1 MTEKASFDDV
11 SNDFLLPKIE
21 ENIIDYWNNNDIFAK
36 TLIDRKESEIFTFY
50 EGPPTAN
57 GTPGIHHVLAR
68 VIKDLIL
75 RYKTMQGFKVERK
88 GGWDTHG
95 LPVELEVEKKLGLT
109 NKNDIEKYGIE
120 EFNKQ
125 CKESVFNYVQDWE
138 KLTNRIGYWIDMDN
152 PYITYENNYIESGW
166 WIFQQLWENKLIFRD
181 FRVTPQCGRCETSL
195 SSHEIALGY
204 KEDTIDPS
212 VYVKFNINLKQNHKL
227 IKKITPIS
235 NKVSIMAWT
244 TTPWTL
250 PGNTALAIDS
260 NANYI
265 VAAIEG
271 NKSSECIII
280 AENLLEKIVSI
291 TKIDLEKKL
300 LIKGSELI
308 DLTYEHF
315 FDVEKWEENT
325 IFQINENSKNT
336 NNKSSLP
343 KIIRKIV
350 AAEFVG
356 TDEGTGIV
364 HIAPAFGDDDYK
376 LGQDKKLFFVQH
388 INSKGRFYGGQYK
401 NMFIKDADKEIIKDL
416 KNKNVLH
423 FDNTIKHTYPFCWR
437 CDDPIIYYAKPS
449 WYIKTTEIKDILIQG
464 NQEKINWVPEHI
476 KSGRFGEW
484 LEGNIDWAFSRERY
498 WGTPLPFWE
507 CDSCSDIICIG
518 SFQEL
523 KKLANM
529 KKEIEDPHRPY
540 IDEIYITCKNCG
552 SNMKRVSEV
561 ADAWF
566 DSGAMP
572 YAQWH
577 YPFENKEVFE
587 KNFPADFITEGM
599 DQTRGWFYTLHA
611 LATLLFSI
619 KAVPEQIAFKNCIS
633 HGIILDGNGQKMSK
647 SKGNVVEP
655 FEVIDKHGADAI
667 RWYMLTSSPPGNT
680 RRFSS
685 TLVEESSRKT
695 FTTLWNVY
703 SFFVTYA
710 NLSNFSIQEKLLA
723 SDQRTELD
731 IWIQSELN
739 ETIKKVTEGLEKYE
753 PSEAARPINQFIEQ
767 LSNWYVRR
775 SRRRFWKTDNS
786 TDSLIALNI
795 LYHCLIKIT
804 QISAPFIPFLSEE
817 IYRNLIQISNK
828 NSYESIHLSEW
839 PQYNE
844 KEIDANLSEKI
855 KLIQKMISM
864 GRRTR
869 QQSSIKIRQPL
880 EEITFIP
887 KNNKEKKFLIEANK
901 EIKEEL
907 NVKNVEFNE
916 FDSELIQ
923 YTIKIN
929 KATMGPKIG
938 KEVNKLENAIANEN
952 VIEILKTLNKGE
964 VYKLLG
970 YDLEF
975 KDLNIKVK
983 GVSGYAAAE
992 ESGYIAILKTAIT
1005 KELALEG
1012 AAREIIRH
1020 IQDRRQKM
1028 NFDVSDRI
1036 SIQFMKNQL
1045 MEDVLEKYSKFIA
1058 NETLAISISEE
1069 DGKNNLEK
1077 FNFQV
1082 DNIDIELSIEKQSV
1096 D

>member
-1 MTEKASFDDV
+1 MTEKASFDNV

-21 ENIIDYWNNNDIFAK
+21 EEIIDYWDKNNIFTK
-36 TLIDRKESEIFTFY
+36 TLLGRKESQIFTFY

-75 RYKTMQGFKVERK
+75 RYKTMQGYRVERK

-125 CKESVFNYVQDWE
+125 CKDSVFNYVQDWE
-138 KLTNRIGYWIDMDN
+138 KLTKRIGYWIDMEN
-152 PYITYENNYIESGW
+152 PYITYENDYIESGW

-204 KEDTIDPS
+204 KENTIDPS
-212 VYVKFNINLKQNHKL
+212 VYVKFNIDMKQNHEL
-227 IKKITPIS
+227 IKKITQFS
-235 NKVSIMAWT
+235 KKASIMAWT

-250 PGNTALAIDS
+250 PGNTALAIDK
-260 NANYI
+260 NANYVI
-265 VAAIEG
+265 ASIEESQ
-271 NKSSECIII
+271 SSECIII
-280 AENLLEKIVSI
+280 AENLLEKIVST
-291 TKIDLEKKL
+291 TKINLHAKL
-300 LIKGSELI
+300 SIKGTELI
-308 DLTYEHF
+308 DLQYDHF
-315 FDVEKWEENT
+315 FDVENWEDNT
-325 IFQINENSKNT
+325 IFQINENSKDE
-336 NNKSSLP
+336 NKKDTP
-343 KIIRKIV
+343 YKIARGIV
-350 AAEFVG
+350 AADFVG

-388 INSKGRFYGGQYK
+388 INSKGRFYGGQFK
-401 NMFIKDADKEIIKDL
+401 GMFIKDADKEIIKFL
-416 KNKNVLH
+416 RNENVLH

-449 WYIKTTEIKDILIQG
+449 WYIKTTAIKDILIQG
-464 NQEKINWVPEHI
+464 NQDKINWVPEHI

-507 CDSCSDIICIG
+507 CNNCSNIICIG
-518 SFQEL
+518 SFEEL
-523 KKLANM
+523 KKLAGM
-529 KKEIEDPHRPY
+529 EKEVEDPHRPF
-540 IDEIYITCKNCG
+540 IDSIHIPCKDCD
-552 SNMKRVSEV
+552 SDMKRVVEV

-577 YPFENKEVFE
+577 YPFENKEIFE

-619 KAVPEQIAFKNCIS
+619 KAVPNQIAFKNCIS

-667 RWYMLTSSPPGNT
+667 RWYMFTASPPGNT

-685 TLVEESSRKT
+685 ELVEESSRKT

-710 NLSNFSIQEKLLA
+710 NLSNFSIKDNLLKSEK
-723 SDQRTELD
+723 RTELD

-775 SRRRFWKTDNS
+775 NRRRFWKTDNS

-795 LYHCLIKIT
+795 LYDCLVKVA

-817 IYRNLIQISNK
+817 IYRNLIQISKKDN
-828 NSYESIHLSEW
+828 YESIHLSQW
-839 PQYNE
+839 PEYNQ
-844 KEIDANLSEKI
+844 KEINEDLSEKI
-855 KLIQKMISM
+855 KLVQKMISM

-880 EEITFIP
+880 GEITFIT
-887 KNNKEKKFLIEANK
+887 KNKKEKDFLTEASN

-907 NVKNVEFNE
+907 NVKQVSFHEFN
-916 FDSELIQ
+916 SELIQ

-938 KEVNKLENAIANEN
+938 KAVNKLEEAIVKED
-952 VIEILKTLNKGE
+952 VLEILNTLNKGE
-964 VYKLLG
+964 PYNLLEHK
-970 YDLEF
+970 LEF
-975 KDLNIKVK
+975 KDLNIKVDAID
-983 GVSGYAAAE
+983 GYAAAE
-992 ESGYIAILKTAIT
+992 ESGYIAILNTEIT
-1005 KELALEG
+1005 EELALEG

-1028 NFDVSDRI
+1028 NFEVSDRI
-1036 SIQFMKNQL
+1036 AIQFNKNKL
-1045 MEDVLEKYSKFIA
+1045 LENVLEKYSDFIA
-1058 NETLAISISEE
+1058 DETLAISISEDNE
-1069 DGKNNLEK
+1069 EGDSEI

-1082 DNIDIELSIEKQSV
+1082 DNTEIKLSIEKQ
-1096 D
+1096 

>member
-1 MTEKASFDDV
+1 MTEKASFDNV

-21 ENIIDYWNNNDIFAK
+21 EEIIDYWDKNNIFTK
-36 TLIDRKESEIFTFY
+36 TLLGRKESQIFTFY

-75 RYKTMQGFKVERK
+75 RYKTMQGYRVERK

-125 CKESVFNYVQDWE
+125 CKDSVFNYVQDWE
-138 KLTNRIGYWIDMDN
+138 KLTKRIGYWIDMEN
-152 PYITYENNYIESGW
+152 PYITYENDYIESGW

-204 KEDTIDPS
+204 KENTIDPS
-212 VYVKFNINLKQNHKL
+212 VYVKFNIDIKQNHEL
-227 IKKITPIS
+227 IKKITQFS
-235 NKVSIMAWT
+235 KKASIMAWT

-250 PGNTALAIDS
+250 PGNTALAIDK
-260 NANYI
+260 NANYVI
-265 VAAIEG
+265 ASIEESQ
-271 NKSSECIII
+271 SSECIII
-280 AENLLEKIVSI
+280 AENLLEKIVST
-291 TKIDLEKKL
+291 TKINLNAKL
-300 LIKGSELI
+300 SIKGTELI
-308 DLTYEHF
+308 DLQYDHF
-315 FDVEKWEENT
+315 FDVENWEDNT
-325 IFQINENSKNT
+325 IFQINENSKDE
-336 NNKSSLP
+336 NKKDTSY
-343 KIIRKIV
+343 KITRGIV
-350 AAEFVG
+350 AADFVG

-388 INSKGRFYGGQYK
+388 INSKGRFYGGQFK
-401 NMFIKDADKEIIKDL
+401 GMFIKDADKEIIKFL
-416 KNKNVLH
+416 RNENVLH

-449 WYIKTTEIKDILIQG
+449 WYIKTTAIKDMLIQG
-464 NQEKINWVPEHI
+464 NQDKINWVPEHI

-507 CDSCSDIICIG
+507 CNNCSNIICIG
-518 SFQEL
+518 SFEEL
-523 KKLANM
+523 KKLAGM
-529 KKEIEDPHRPY
+529 EKEVEDPHRPF
-540 IDEIYITCKNCG
+540 IDSIHIPCKNCD
-552 SNMKRVSEV
+552 SDMKRVVEV

-577 YPFENKEVFE
+577 YPFENKEIFE

-619 KAVPEQIAFKNCIS
+619 KAVPNQIAFKNCIS

-655 FEVIDKHGADAI
+655 FEVIDRHGADAI
-667 RWYMLTSSPPGNT
+667 RWYMFTASPPGNT

-685 TLVEESSRKT
+685 ELVEESSRKT

-710 NLSNFSIQEKLLA
+710 NLSNFSIKENLLKSEK
-723 SDQRTELD
+723 RTELD

-775 SRRRFWKTDNS
+775 NRRRFWKTDNS

-795 LYHCLIKIT
+795 LYDCLVKVT

-817 IYRNLIQISNK
+817 IYRNLIQISKKDN
-828 NSYESIHLSEW
+828 YESIHLSQW
-839 PQYNE
+839 PEYNQ
-844 KEIDANLSEKI
+844 KEINEDLSDKI
-855 KLIQKMISM
+855 KLVQKMISM

-880 EEITFIP
+880 GGITFIT
-887 KNNKEKKFLIEANK
+887 KNKKEKDFLTEASN

-907 NVKNVEFNE
+907 NVKQVSFHEFN
-916 FDSELIQ
+916 SELIQ

-938 KEVNKLENAIANEN
+938 KAVNKLEEAIVKED
-952 VIEILKTLNKGE
+952 VLEILNTLNKGE
-964 VYKLLG
+964 PYNLLEHK
-970 YDLEF
+970 LEF
-975 KDLNIKVK
+975 KDLNIKVDAID
-983 GVSGYAAAE
+983 GYAAAE
-992 ESGYIAILKTAIT
+992 ESGYIAILNTEIT
-1005 KELALEG
+1005 EELALEG

-1028 NFDVSDRI
+1028 NFEVSDRI
-1036 SIQFMKNQL
+1036 AIQFNKNKL
-1045 MEDVLEKYSKFIA
+1045 LENVLEKYSDFIA
-1058 NETLAISISEE
+1058 DETLAISISEDNE
-1069 DGKNNLEK
+1069 EGDSEI

-1082 DNIDIELSIEKQSV
+1082 DNTEIKLSIEKQ
-1096 D
+1096 

>member
-1 MTEKASFDDV
+1 MTEKASFDNV

-21 ENIIDYWNNNDIFAK
+21 EEIIDYWDKNNIFTK
-36 TLIDRKESEIFTFY
+36 TLLGRKESQIFTFY

-75 RYKTMQGFKVERK
+75 RYKTMQGYRVERK

-125 CKESVFNYVQDWE
+125 CKDSVFNYVQDWE
-138 KLTNRIGYWIDMDN
+138 KLTKRIGYWIDMEN
-152 PYITYENNYIESGW
+152 PYITYENDYIESGW

-204 KEDTIDPS
+204 KENTIDPS
-212 VYVKFNINLKQNHKL
+212 VYVKFNIDIKQNHEL
-227 IKKITPIS
+227 IKKITQFS
-235 NKVSIMAWT
+235 KKASIMAWT

-250 PGNTALAIDS
+250 PGNTALAIDK
-260 NANYI
+260 NANYVI
-265 VAAIEG
+265 ASIEESQ
-271 NKSSECIII
+271 SSECIII
-280 AENLLEKIVSI
+280 AENLLEKIVST
-291 TKIDLEKKL
+291 TKINLNAKL
-300 LIKGSELI
+300 SIKGTELI
-308 DLTYEHF
+308 DLQYDHF
-315 FDVEKWEENT
+315 FDVENWEDNT
-325 IFQINENSKNT
+325 IFQINENSKDE
-336 NNKSSLP
+336 NKKDTSY
-343 KIIRKIV
+343 KITRGIV
-350 AAEFVG
+350 AADFVG

-388 INSKGRFYGGQYK
+388 INSKGRFYGGQFK
-401 NMFIKDADKEIIKDL
+401 GMFIKDADKEIIKFL
-416 KNKNVLH
+416 RNENVLH

-449 WYIKTTEIKDILIQG
+449 WYIKTTAIKDMLIQG
-464 NQEKINWVPEHI
+464 NQDKINWVPEHI

-507 CDSCSDIICIG
+507 CNNCSNIICIG
-518 SFQEL
+518 SFEEL
-523 KKLANM
+523 KKLAGM
-529 KKEIEDPHRPY
+529 EKEVEDPHRPF
-540 IDEIYITCKNCG
+540 IDSIHIPCKNCD
-552 SNMKRVSEV
+552 SDMKRVVEV

-577 YPFENKEVFE
+577 YPFENKEIFE

-619 KAVPEQIAFKNCIS
+619 KAVPNQIAFKNCIS

-655 FEVIDKHGADAI
+655 FEVIDRHGADAI
-667 RWYMLTSSPPGNT
+667 RWYMFTASPPGNT

-685 TLVEESSRKT
+685 ELVEESSRKT

-710 NLSNFSIQEKLLA
+710 NLSNFSIKENLLKSEK
-723 SDQRTELD
+723 RTELD

-775 SRRRFWKTDNS
+775 NRRRFWKTDNS

-795 LYHCLIKIT
+795 LYDCLVKVT

-817 IYRNLIQISNK
+817 IYRNLIQISKKDN
-828 NSYESIHLSEW
+828 YESIHLSQW
-839 PQYNE
+839 PEYNQ
-844 KEIDANLSEKI
+844 KEINEDLSDKI
-855 KLIQKMISM
+855 KLVQKMISM

-880 EEITFIP
+880 GGITFIT
-887 KNNKEKKFLIEANK
+887 KNKKEKDFLTEASN

-907 NVKNVEFNE
+907 NVKQVGFHEFN
-916 FDSELIQ
+916 SELIQ

-938 KEVNKLENAIANEN
+938 KAVNKLEEAIVKED
-952 VIEILKTLNKGE
+952 VLEILNTLNKGE
-964 VYKLLG
+964 PYNLLEHK
-970 YDLEF
+970 LEF
-975 KDLNIKVK
+975 KDLNIKVDAID
-983 GVSGYAAAE
+983 GYAAAE
-992 ESGYIAILKTAIT
+992 ESGYIAILNTEIT
-1005 KELALEG
+1005 EELALEG

-1028 NFDVSDRI
+1028 NFEVSDRI
-1036 SIQFMKNQL
+1036 AIQFNKNKL
-1045 MEDVLEKYSKFIA
+1045 LENVLEKYSDFIA
-1058 NETLAISISEE
+1058 DETLAISISEDNE
-1069 DGKNNLEK
+1069 EGDSEI

-1082 DNIDIELSIEKQSV
+1082 DNTEIKLSIEKQ
-1096 D
+1096 

>member
-1 MTEKASFDDV
+1 VTEKASFDSV
-11 SNDFLLPKIE
+11 SNNFLLPEIE
-21 ENIIDYWNNNDIFAK
+21 ENIIDYWNKNNIFSK
-36 TLIDRKESEIFTFY
+36 TLTDRKNSPTFTFY

-75 RYKTMQGFKVERK
+75 RYKTMQGFRVERK

-138 KLTNRIGYWIDMDN
+138 KLTNRIGYWIDMEN

-166 WIFQQLWENKLIFRD
+166 WIFQQLWENDLIFRD

-212 VYVKFNINLKQNHKL
+212 VYVKFNIDLKQKHK
-227 IKKITPIS
+227 IIEKISAVS
-235 NKVSIMAWT
+235 NKISIMAWT

-250 PGNTALAIDS
+250 PGNTALAINSD
-260 NANYI
+260 ATYI
-265 VAAIEG
+265 VAEIERDEV
-271 NKSSECIII
+271 SECVII
-280 AENLLEKIVSI
+280 AENLLDKIVST
-291 TKIDLEKKL
+291 TKINLKKKL
-300 LIKGSELI
+300 SIKGSELA
-308 DLTYEHF
+308 DLSYEHF
-315 FDVEKWEENT
+315 FDVEQWEGNT
-325 IFQINENSKNT
+325 IFQINEKLKNEDGKMPSSKI
-336 NNKSSLP
+336 S
-343 KIIRKIV
+343 RKIV
-350 AAEFVG
+350 TAEFVG

-376 LGQDKKLFFVQH
+376 LGQEKKLFFVQH
-388 INSKGRFYGGQYK
+388 INSKGQFYGGQFK
-401 NMFIKDADKEIIKDL
+401 GMFIKDADKKIINQL
-416 KNKNVLH
+416 KNDNVLH
-423 FDNTIKHTYPFCWR
+423 FNNTIKHTYPFCWR

-449 WYIKTTEIKDILIQG
+449 WYIKTTAIKDALIQG
-464 NQEKINWVPEHI
+464 NQEKINWVPDHI

-507 CDSCSDIICIG
+507 CEACKEIICIG
-518 SFQEL
+518 SFEEL
-523 KKLANM
+523 KELSGMDK
-529 KKEIEDPHRPY
+529 IVEDPHRPF
-540 IDEIYITCKNCG
+540 IDSIYINCTKCG
-552 SNMKRVSEV
+552 SNMKRVAEV

-577 YPFENKEVFE
+577 YPFENKEIFE

-599 DQTRGWFYTLHA
+599 DQTRGWFYTLHT

-655 FEVIDKHGADAI
+655 FEVINKHGADAI
-667 RWYMLTSSPPGNT
+667 RWYMFTASPPGNT

-685 TLVEESSRKT
+685 ALVEESSRKT

-710 NLSNFSIQEKLLA
+710 NLSNFSVQEKLLV
-723 SDQRTELD
+723 SDQKTELD
-731 IWIQSELN
+731 VWIQSELN

-753 PSEAARPINQFIEQ
+753 PSEAARPINHFIEQ

-775 SRRRFWKTDNS
+775 NRRRFWKTDNS

-795 LYHCLIKIT
+795 LYDCLVKIT

-817 IYRNLIQISNK
+817 IYRNLIQISKKDN
-828 NSYESIHLSEW
+828 YESIHLSQW
-839 PQYNE
+839 PKFNE
-844 KEIDANLSEKI
+844 KEINNDLSEKI
-855 KLIQKMISM
+855 KLVQKMISM

-880 EEITFIP
+880 EEINFIP
-887 KNNKEKKFLIEANK
+887 KNKKEKEFLIEASN

-907 NVKNVEFNE
+907 NVKNVGFHE

-923 YTIKIN
+923 YTIRIN

-938 KEVNKLENAIANEN
+938 KAVNKLENAIIKED
-952 VIEILKTLNKGE
+952 VLEILKTLNKGE
-964 VYKLLG
+964 SFKLLD

-975 KDLNIKVK
+975 KDLNINVDA
-983 GVSGYAAAE
+983 VDGYATAE
-992 ESGYIAILKTAIT
+992 ESGYIAILNTEIT
-1005 KELALEG
+1005 EDLALEG
-1012 AAREIIRH
+1012 AAREIVRH

-1036 SIQFMKNQL
+1036 SIQYTKNIL
-1045 MEDVLEKYSKFIA
+1045 IEDVLNKYSSFIA
-1058 NETLAISISEE
+1058 DETLATSILEE
-1069 DGKNNLEK
+1069 DGKTDSEK

-1082 DNIDIELSIEKQSV
+1082 DNINIELSIDKQ
-1096 D
+1096 

>member
-1 MTEKASFDDV
+1 MTEKASFDNV

-21 ENIIDYWNNNDIFAK
+21 EEIIDYWDKNNIFTK
-36 TLIDRKESEIFTFY
+36 TLLGRKESQIFTFY

-75 RYKTMQGFKVERK
+75 RYKTMQGYRVERK

-125 CKESVFNYVQDWE
+125 CKDSVFNYVQDWE
-138 KLTNRIGYWIDMDN
+138 KLTKRIGYWIDMEN
-152 PYITYENNYIESGW
+152 PYITYENDYIESGW

-204 KEDTIDPS
+204 KENTIDPS
-212 VYVKFNINLKQNHKL
+212 VYVKFNIDMKQNHEL
-227 IKKITPIS
+227 IKKITQFS
-235 NKVSIMAWT
+235 KKTSIMAWT

-250 PGNTALAIDS
+250 PGNTALAIDK
-260 NANYI
+260 NANYVI
-265 VAAIEG
+265 ASIEESQ
-271 NKSSECIII
+271 SSECIII
-280 AENLLEKIVSI
+280 AENLLEKIVST
-291 TKIDLEKKL
+291 TKINLNAKL
-300 LIKGSELI
+300 SIKGTELI
-308 DLTYEHF
+308 DLQYDHF
-315 FDVEKWEENT
+315 FDVENWEDNT
-325 IFQINENSKNT
+325 IFQINENSKDE
-336 NNKSSLP
+336 NKKDTSY
-343 KIIRKIV
+343 KITRGIV
-350 AAEFVG
+350 AADFVG

-388 INSKGRFYGGQYK
+388 INSKGRFYGGQFK
-401 NMFIKDADKEIIKDL
+401 GMFIKDADKEIIKFL
-416 KNKNVLH
+416 RNENVLH

-449 WYIKTTEIKDILIQG
+449 WYIKTTAIKDMLIQG
-464 NQEKINWVPEHI
+464 NQDKINWVPEHI

-507 CDSCSDIICIG
+507 CNNCSNIICIG
-518 SFQEL
+518 SFEEL
-523 KKLANM
+523 KKLAGM
-529 KKEIEDPHRPY
+529 EKEVEDPHRPF
-540 IDEIYITCKNCG
+540 IDSIHIPCKDCD
-552 SNMKRVSEV
+552 SDMKRVVEV

-577 YPFENKEVFE
+577 YPFENKEIFE

-619 KAVPEQIAFKNCIS
+619 KAVPNQIAFKNCIS

-667 RWYMLTSSPPGNT
+667 RWYMFTASPPGNT

-685 TLVEESSRKT
+685 ELVEESSRKT

-710 NLSNFSIQEKLLA
+710 NLSNFSIKDNLLKSEK
-723 SDQRTELD
+723 RTELD

-775 SRRRFWKTDNS
+775 NRRRFWKTDNS

-795 LYHCLIKIT
+795 LYDCLVKVT

-817 IYRNLIQISNK
+817 IYRNLIQISKKDN
-828 NSYESIHLSEW
+828 YESIHLSQW
-839 PQYNE
+839 PEYNQ
-844 KEIDANLSEKI
+844 KEINEDLSDKI
-855 KLIQKMISM
+855 KLVQKMISM

-880 EEITFIP
+880 GGITFIT
-887 KNNKEKKFLIEANK
+887 KNKKEKDFLTEASN

-907 NVKNVEFNE
+907 NVKQVSFHEFN
-916 FDSELIQ
+916 SELIQ

-938 KEVNKLENAIANEN
+938 KAVNKLEEAIVKED
-952 VIEILKTLNKGE
+952 VLEILNTLNKGE
-964 VYKLLG
+964 PYNLLEHK
-970 YDLEF
+970 LEF
-975 KDLNIKVK
+975 KDLNIKVDAID
-983 GVSGYAAAE
+983 GYAAAE
-992 ESGYIAILKTAIT
+992 ESGYIVILNTEIT
-1005 KELALEG
+1005 EELALEG

-1028 NFDVSDRI
+1028 NFEVSDRI
-1036 SIQFMKNQL
+1036 AIQFNKNKL
-1045 MEDVLEKYSKFIA
+1045 LENVLEKYSDFIA
-1058 NETLAISISEE
+1058 DETLAVSISEDNE
-1069 DGKNNLEK
+1069 EHDSEI
-1077 FNFQV
+1077 FNFQI
-1082 DNIDIELSIEKQSV
+1082 DNTEIKLSIEKQ
-1096 D
+1096 